1 MEDVMIDSVRWAPL
15 GAVPILQ
22 GSSQWMVEMAWVVE
36 INGARV
42 VIRATIEPEILAK
55 TEVVRMFLG
64 RAVSDSPSYPR
75 VSVYGSYDPSFRQPS
90 WLVVEEK
97 AAGFDPNTLFNPER
111 SIAPCK

>member
-1 MEDVMIDSVRWAPL
+1 MKRATTVEDAMTDLVRWAPL

-42 VIRATIEPEILAK
+42 VIRATIEPETLAK

-64 RAVSDSPSYPR
+64 QAASDSPNYPR
-75 VSVYGSYDPSFRQPS
+75 VSVYGSYDPSFRQPN
-90 WLVVEEK
+90 WLVLEQH
-97 AAGFDPNTLFNPER
+97 
-111 SIAPCK
+111 